1 MPKPTREPYTPFRG
15 TFTIV
20 NDAYLAL
27 EKKHPHLARAAGAEY
42 TALLTK
48 EKTQLRGHPQP
59 RTIAAIKKEM
69 SDLEND
75 ISDLQSE
82 IRELE
87 AELDDLKGELA
98 AIKGEAPEGLPEEA
112 QLLFELVKQYE
123 NIELEA
129 LKPKPQQEAPQEAQL
144 LVA

>member
-27 EKKHPHLARAAGAEY
+27 EKKHPHLARAAGEEY

-59 RTIAAIKKEM
+59 RTIESIKQEIRFLKSEIGDLQEELA
-69 SDLEND
+69 DLE
-75 ISDLQSE
+75 E
-82 IRELE
+82 
-87 AELDDLKGELA
+87 ELA
-98 AIKGEAPEGLPEEA
+98 AITSEAPETMPEEA
-112 QLLFELVKQYE
+112 QVLFELVKQYE

-129 LKPKPQQEAPQEAQL
+129 LKPKPAAAEEAPQEAQL